1 MLIIFFHSHVID
13 GVDFSLNSPQEVNK
27 LVHQLNSQRDQ
38 LIDQHG
44 QLARQTREL
53 VERKRLT
60 RQIVDLNELIRLN
73 VGGQLLVTRR
83 GTLTKIVDSIL
94 AKAFDGSYQAVLPRD
109 SDGNYFLDY
118 NPVLF
123 THLLDQ
129 LRILKS
135 NDSPIFRPPMSLSLT
150 KPFYQMLRDLSFPL
164 PGKSDNDLIVLNVGG
179 ERIVTLR
186 KTLTGV
192 SDSQL
197 ALLTSDSKE
206 VKRDRFGRPFLDY
219 DPVHFRH
226 LLEQLREGKQIN
238 SKDLQAP
245 KNASKSAFKAMI
257 NQLGIQSNSRERIT
271 YPSEFI
277 LFSNNIAEFN
287 NDKIQNCK

>member
-1 MLIIFFHSHVID
+1 M
-13 GVDFSLNSPQEVNK
+13 SLNSPREVNK
-27 LVHQLNSQRDQ
+27 LVQVLNGQRDQ
-38 LIDQHG
+38 LIDQHA
-44 QLARQTREL
+44 QLDRQSQEL

-60 RQIVDLNELIRLN
+60 RQVVDLNEPIRLN
-73 VGGQLLVTRR
+73 VGGQIIVTRR
-83 GTLTKIVDSIL
+83 GTLTKIADSIL

-109 SDGNYFLDY
+109 SDGSYFLDY

-135 NDSPIFRPPMSLSLT
+135 NDTPVFRPPVSLSLT
-150 KPFYQMLRDLSFPL
+150 KPFYQMLRDFSLPL
-164 PGKSDNDLIVLNVGG
+164 PPKTDNDLIVLNVGG
-179 ERIVTLR
+179 ERVVTLR

-192 SDSQL
+192 SNSQL

-206 VKRDRFGRPFLDY
+206 VKRDQFGRPFLDY

-245 KNASKSAFKAMI
+245 KNGSKSAFKTMI
-257 NQLGIQSNSRERIT
+257 NQLGIQSKSREYTRVKR
-271 YPSEFI
+271 YSI

-287 NDKIQNCK
+287 ND